1 VDEENA
7 TARNRGQDEEIAE
20 RGSWKDIPIEEK
32 GRVCSEDEL

>member
-7 TARNRGQDEEIAE
+7 TTGNRGQDEDAE